1 MKVTDEQIISAI
13 LVSVTNK
20 EAAKLCGLSEAQFYK
35 RIRADDFKRKF
46 SQVKCELLDRATT
59 TMQNGMN
66 EAAQTMLEIM
76 RDEGTAPQVR
86 LNAADS
92 ILRNGLKLTEQNDIL
107 QRLEKLEELN
117 DEQ

>member
-1 MKVTDEQIISAI
+1 MKVTDEDIISAV
-13 LVSVTNK
+13 LVSATNK
-20 EAAKLCGLSEAQFYK
+20 DAAELCGLSEAQFYK

-46 SQVKCELLDRATT
+46 SQVKGELLNRVTT

-66 EAAQTMLEIM
+66 EAARTMLEIM
-76 RDEGTAPQVR
+76 RDVGAAPQVR

-92 ILRNGLKLTEQNDIL
+92 ILRNGMKLTEQNDIL
-107 QRLEKLEELN
+107 QRLERLEALN

>member
-1 MKVTDEQIISAI
+1 M
-13 LVSVTNK
+13 
-20 EAAKLCGLSEAQFYK
+20 CGLSEAQFYK

-46 SQVKCELLDRATT
+46 SKVKDELLNRVTT
-59 TMQNGMN
+59 TMQNGMT

-76 RDEGTAPQVR
+76 RDEATAPQIR

-92 ILRNGLKLTEQNDIL
+92 IIRNGMRLTEQNDIL
-107 QRLEKLEELN
+107 QRLEELEARN

>member
-1 MKVTDEQIISAI
+1 M
-13 LVSVTNK
+13 
-20 EAAKLCGLSEAQFYK
+20 CGLSEAQFYK
-35 RIRADDFKRKF
+35 RIRADDFKRNF
-46 SQVKCELLDRATT
+46 SQVKDDFLNRVTT
-59 TMQNGMN
+59 TMQNGMT

-92 ILRNGLKLTEQNDIL
+92 ILRKGLKLTEQNDIL

>member
-46 SQVKCELLDRATT
+46 AQVKSELLDRATT

-107 QRLEKLEELN
+107 QRLERLEADNE
-117 DEQ
+117 E